1 MVEEI
6 HQCSFPGDAVDDS
19 IGMGFDFDAIVAEI
33 LNVEVG
39 TGVVDSGATLPVVG
53 MKCWK
58 HWLRLPWIRAHEA
71 EIKYDRCNKLFRF
84 GGGKTLPST
93 VCVSFPVKVFNT
105 VRQLTVYLID
115 SDAPLLIA
123 QPTLEEWGIVCDF
136 RNKRIQLLDEP
147 ELGWKTLPQSDK
159 GHLLFD
165 LVDSKAFGDPMVPGP
180 ADANVYSAD
189 AVVSESGTGSSA
201 SSESTGPDE
210 GDSPVDDE
218 EDFES
223 NVLSAEFEPMASFDK
238 YDTLV
243 QANHDQLGSLEETF
257 VLWKHV

>member
-1 MVEEI
+1 M
-6 HQCSFPGDAVDDS
+6 
-19 IGMGFDFDAIVAEI
+19 
-33 LNVEVG
+33 
-39 TGVVDSGATLPVVG
+39 
-53 MKCWK
+53 
-58 HWLRLPWIRAHEA
+58 
-71 EIKYDRCNKLFRF
+71 
-84 GGGKTLPST
+84 
-93 VCVSFPVKVFNT
+93 
-105 VRQLTVYLID
+105 
-115 SDAPLLIA
+115 
-123 QPTLEEWGIVCDF
+123 EEWGVVCDF

-189 AVVSESGTGSSA
+189 TAESESGTESSA

-223 NVLSAEFEPMASFDK
+223 NLLSAEFEPTASLHK
-238 YDTLV
+238 I
-243 QANHDQLGSLEETF
+243 
-257 VLWKHV
+257 

>member
-1 MVEEI
+1 
-6 HQCSFPGDAVDDS
+6 
-19 IGMGFDFDAIVAEI
+19 
-33 LNVEVG
+33 
-39 TGVVDSGATLPVVG
+39 

-71 EIKYDRCNKLFRF
+71 EIKHDRCNKLFRF

-123 QPTLEEWGIVCDF
+123 RPTLEEWGIVCDF

-189 AVVSESGTGSSA
+189 TVESES
-201 SSESTGPDE
+201 
-210 GDSPVDDE
+210 
-218 EDFES
+218 
-223 NVLSAEFEPMASFDK
+223 
-238 YDTLV
+238 
-243 QANHDQLGSLEETF
+243 
-257 VLWKHV
+257 